1 MVKKFMLK
9 VVRVVQYW
17 YYIGIVLYTLM
28 LDPNQK
34 KAALESEL
42 QQIAKN
48 YQEAQQVMQN
58 CEKKIYEI
66 RGGIAACDDLI
77 KTNEEETT

>member
-1 MVKKFMLK
+1 
-9 VVRVVQYW
+9 
-17 YYIGIVLYTLM
+17 M
-28 LDPNQK
+28 LDPKQK

-66 RGGIAACDDLI
+66 RGGIAACNDLI
-77 KTNEEETT
+77 KTQEEETKE

>member
-1 MVKKFMLK
+1 
-9 VVRVVQYW
+9 
-17 YYIGIVLYTLM
+17 M
-28 LDPNQK
+28 LDPQQK

-58 CEKKIYEI
+58 CERKIFEL
-66 RGGIAACDDLI
+66 RGGIAACDELM
-77 KTNEEETT
+77 KENEEEKKRRG

>member
-1 MVKKFMLK
+1 
-9 VVRVVQYW
+9 
-17 YYIGIVLYTLM
+17 M

-58 CEKKIYEI
+58 CEKKIYEL
-66 RGGIAACDDLI
+66 RGGIAACEDLI
-77 KTNEEETT
+77 NQSEETTES

>member
-1 MVKKFMLK
+1 
-9 VVRVVQYW
+9 
-17 YYIGIVLYTLM
+17 M
-28 LDPNQK
+28 LDPKQK

-48 YQEAQQVMQN
+48 YQEAQQVMKN

-66 RGGIAACDDLI
+66 RGGIAACDDLL
-77 KTNEEETT
+77 KTEEKDTKE

>member
-1 MVKKFMLK
+1 
-9 VVRVVQYW
+9 
-17 YYIGIVLYTLM
+17 M

-34 KAALESEL
+34 QAALESEL

-77 KTNEEETT
+77 KTEEEDTKK

>member
-1 MVKKFMLK
+1 
-9 VVRVVQYW
+9 
-17 YYIGIVLYTLM
+17 M
-28 LDPNQK
+28 LDPSQK

-58 CEKKIYEI
+58 CEKKIYEL

-77 KTNEEETT
+77 TTQKETTDEDS

>member
-1 MVKKFMLK
+1 
-9 VVRVVQYW
+9 
-17 YYIGIVLYTLM
+17 M
-28 LDPNQK
+28 LDPKQK

-58 CEKKIYEI
+58 CEKKIYEL
-66 RGGIAACDDLI
+66 RGGIAACEELI
-77 KTNEEETT
+77 KENEEEVAKK

>member
-1 MVKKFMLK
+1 
-9 VVRVVQYW
+9 
-17 YYIGIVLYTLM
+17 M

-77 KTNEEETT
+77 KTQEETSNEGS

>member
-1 MVKKFMLK
+1 
-9 VVRVVQYW
+9 
-17 YYIGIVLYTLM
+17 M
-28 LDPNQK
+28 LDPQQK

-58 CEKKIYEI
+58 CERKIFEL
-66 RGGIAACDDLI
+66 RGGIAACDELI
-77 KTNEEETT
+77 KENEKEIKEQDKK

>member
-1 MVKKFMLK
+1 
-9 VVRVVQYW
+9 
-17 YYIGIVLYTLM
+17 M
-28 LDPNQK
+28 LDASQK

-58 CEKKIYEI
+58 CEKKIYEL

-77 KTNEEETT
+77 KNTEDTEETT

>member
-1 MVKKFMLK
+1 
-9 VVRVVQYW
+9 
-17 YYIGIVLYTLM
+17 M

-58 CEKKIYEI
+58 CEKKIFELQ
-66 RGGIAACDDLI
+66 GGIAACNDLI
-77 KTNEEETT
+77 ESNKKETTES

>member
-1 MVKKFMLK
+1 
-9 VVRVVQYW
+9 
-17 YYIGIVLYTLM
+17 M
-28 LDPNQK
+28 LDPEQK

-58 CEKKIYEI
+58 CEKKIYELK
-66 RGGIAACDDLI
+66 GGIAACEELI
-77 KTNEEETT
+77 KENEKEVAKK

>member
-1 MVKKFMLK
+1 
-9 VVRVVQYW
+9 
-17 YYIGIVLYTLM
+17 M
-28 LDPNQK
+28 LDPQQK

-58 CEKKIYEI
+58 CERKIFEL
-66 RGGIAACDDLI
+66 RGGIATCDELI
-77 KTNEEETT
+77 KENQEEVAKK

>member
-1 MVKKFMLK
+1 MLN
-9 VVRVVQYW
+9 
-17 YYIGIVLYTLM
+17 
-28 LDPNQK
+28 PEQK

-58 CEKKIYEI
+58 CEKKIYEL

-77 KTNEEETT
+77 KTTEETTDEGS

>member
-1 MVKKFMLK
+1 
-9 VVRVVQYW
+9 
-17 YYIGIVLYTLM
+17 M
-28 LDPNQK
+28 LDPTQK

-58 CEKKIYEI
+58 CEKKIHEL
-66 RGGIAACDDLI
+66 RGGIAACNDLL
-77 KTNEEETT
+77 KEEEPKTT

>member
-1 MVKKFMLK
+1 MLN
-9 VVRVVQYW
+9 
-17 YYIGIVLYTLM
+17 
-28 LDPNQK
+28 PNQK
-34 KAALESEL
+34 KAAHESEL

-58 CEKKIYEI
+58 CEKKIYEL

-77 KTNEEETT
+77 KTTEETTDEGS

>member
-1 MVKKFMLK
+1 
-9 VVRVVQYW
+9 
-17 YYIGIVLYTLM
+17 M
-28 LDPNQK
+28 LDPQQK

-58 CEKKIYEI
+58 CERKIFEL
-66 RGGIAACDDLI
+66 RGGIAACDELM
-77 KTNEEETT
+77 KENEEEKKEEDKE

>member
-1 MVKKFMLK
+1 
-9 VVRVVQYW
+9 
-17 YYIGIVLYTLM
+17 M

-58 CEKKIYEI
+58 CEKKIYEL
-66 RGGIAACDDLI
+66 RGGIAACDQILNAHTKADKVEI
-77 KTNEEETT
+77 DG

>member
-1 MVKKFMLK
+1 MAVDPAQKLEALK
-9 VVRVVQYW
+9 
-17 YYIGIVLYTLM
+17 
-28 LDPNQK
+28 
-34 KAALESEL
+34 SEL

-77 KTNEEETT
+77 KTQEETTNEGS

>member
-1 MVKKFMLK
+1 
-9 VVRVVQYW
+9 
-17 YYIGIVLYTLM
+17 M

-48 YQEAQQVMQN
+48 YQEAQQVVQN
-58 CEKKIYEI
+58 CEKKIYEL

-77 KTNEEETT
+77 KTQEEDTKE

>member
-1 MVKKFMLK
+1 
-9 VVRVVQYW
+9 
-17 YYIGIVLYTLM
+17 M

-58 CEKKIYEI
+58 CEKKIYEL

-77 KTNEEETT
+77 KTQEENTKE

>member
-1 MVKKFMLK
+1 MLN
-9 VVRVVQYW
+9 
-17 YYIGIVLYTLM
+17 
-28 LDPNQK
+28 PSQK

-58 CEKKIYEI
+58 CEKKIYEL

-77 KTNEEETT
+77 KTQEEDTKE

>member
-1 MVKKFMLK
+1 
-9 VVRVVQYW
+9 
-17 YYIGIVLYTLM
+17 M

-58 CEKKIYEI
+58 CEKKIYEL
-66 RGGIAACDDLI
+66 RGGIATCDDLI
-77 KTNEEETT
+77 KAQEETTDESS

>member
-1 MVKKFMLK
+1 M
-9 VVRVVQYW
+9 
-17 YYIGIVLYTLM
+17 I
-28 LDPNQK
+28 DPNQK
-34 KAALESEL
+34 KSALESEL

-58 CEKKIYEI
+58 CEKKIFEL

-77 KTNEEETT
+77 KSNEEETTES

>member
-1 MVKKFMLK
+1 MLN
-9 VVRVVQYW
+9 
-17 YYIGIVLYTLM
+17 
-28 LDPNQK
+28 PEQK

-77 KTNEEETT
+77 KTQEKTTDEGS

>member
-1 MVKKFMLK
+1 
-9 VVRVVQYW
+9 
-17 YYIGIVLYTLM
+17 M
-28 LDPNQK
+28 LDPLQK

-58 CEKKIYEI
+58 CEKKIYEL
-66 RGGIAACDDLI
+66 RGGIAACEDLI
-77 KTNEEETT
+77 KQSKETKEKA

>member
-1 MVKKFMLK
+1 
-9 VVRVVQYW
+9 
-17 YYIGIVLYTLM
+17 M

-58 CEKKIYEI
+58 CEKKIYEL
-66 RGGIAACDDLI
+66 RGGIAACNDLI
-77 KTNEEETT
+77 ESNKEETTES

>member
-1 MVKKFMLK
+1 
-9 VVRVVQYW
+9 
-17 YYIGIVLYTLM
+17 M

-58 CEKKIYEI
+58 CEKKIFEL
-66 RGGIAACDDLI
+66 RGGIATCDDLI
-77 KTNEEETT
+77 KSNEEESTES

>member
-1 MVKKFMLK
+1 
-9 VVRVVQYW
+9 
-17 YYIGIVLYTLM
+17 M

-58 CEKKIYEI
+58 CEKKIYEL

-77 KTNEEETT
+77 KTDEEDSTET

>member
-1 MVKKFMLK
+1 
-9 VVRVVQYW
+9 
-17 YYIGIVLYTLM
+17 M
-28 LDPNQK
+28 LDPKQK

-58 CEKKIYEI
+58 CEKKIYEL

-77 KTNEEETT
+77 KTQEEDTKE